1 MAYNAMGDGI
11 RPRGDRVGCRWRG
24 GHRDDDDTHRTVA
37 ARRVTVSVVR
47 FIAPP
52 HIFCSRR
59 AKL

>member
-1 MAYNAMGDGI
+1 MTTLIA
-11 RPRGDRVGCRWRG
+11 
-24 GHRDDDDTHRTVA
+24 VA